1 MWKHQKASW
10 LIDLIINKSSEFTA
24 VKGDAEILKFIMWKG
39 YYLSIARYMTG
50 VTKTVYKRVGLDH
63 RVEPVRLAR
72 KNPPWNTNST
82 IFQIW
87 INHYIR
93 KFSSIFHSGNMVTL
107 YRGCS
112 LLTFLGP
119 STEHNDKCPNTPL
132 YSLTSGIL
140 YFLYTLNPKKVP
152 LPGGASQ
159 YRLV

>member
-1 MWKHQKASW
+1 M
-10 LIDLIINKSSEFTA
+10 
-24 VKGDAEILKFIMWKG
+24 
-39 YYLSIARYMTG
+39 LSGFELYPRW
-50 VTKTVYKRVGLDH
+50 VPL
-63 RVEPVRLAR
+63 
-72 KNPPWNTNST
+72 
-82 IFQIW
+82 
-87 INHYIR
+87 
-93 KFSSIFHSGNMVTL
+93 MVTL

-119 STEHNDKCPNTPL
+119 STEHNDKCPNTLL